1 MNINTTIYGAPET
14 WYTPSGDFAAKPST
28 KLPTWGTGYYNHYY
42 YGGFDVGTFTAN
54 GAPVDNSLAL
64 WGINKNAPFARPYF
78 CFPTLAVDSNYV
90 YTTAPEVHT
99 YNVLTE
105 ENTTLPLTAAVYGS
119 NLSTRANSTPD
130 YQYSPNAATP
140 LQWTQAAC
148 QPILNFKY
156 NNIVLLPVIIAAR
169 DTVGT
174 DDSGLDFATYSITDY
189 FDGGGQTA
197 YPYIVAVNAD
207 VYIATTSITTRSKNN
222 DALKLWYSH
231 EYAAHVSSWQGTFS
245 RYLAPYYSVQ
255 PSNTIRISGGYANA
269 VDSSYNYSFGSN
281 QSFTTVPEAFARF
294 SRIGYSDSPHIILDN
309 GNYQYKVV
317 QNRGYCTVTTIWE
330 NATKAD
336 VLKEVAYLGFWFCD
350 DTTTATNAANGQNCV
365 SDKMHIPVFDTNGVT
380 TGDYL
385 SGADAAAAA
394 PPDDETAREIAPDY
408 DPNAGGGD
416 VPEGDS
422 GDLSNVGA
430 PRNPALFGELTF
442 YAMTASEYYDFIN
455 ALNNYYI
462 GKTPDDW
469 TLDFQGVN
477 PSEYILNCYYTWF
490 DLPTNDT
497 NIPIEIGSITLP
509 DVSARKVQ
517 EGDTML
523 RPNRWQY
530 CDFGV
535 RQIAPIYNDFRDL
548 SPYTEI
554 ELYLPLAGTLEL
566 ETAYVMGHNI
576 SIRYYYNV
584 LTMTGVACVYRDN
597 MLYKTADLQ
606 IASQIPLL
614 STNIGQYQNQIVA
627 LENARKQNAIRLT
640 AGAIATAAGVGATIA
655 TGGAALPALA
665 AIGTGAAALT
675 TGAISQEKL
684 DYDITHAAPSLSVT
698 GASEASNNLCTG
710 QLFPKLIIKRAA
722 MLPHND
728 EIYSHTVG
736 NACCINTTVG
746 AMSGLTV
753 CSNADV
759 SGINATASEVSAI
772 QNLLA
777 SGIYV

>member
-14 WYTPSGDFAAKPST
+14 WYTPAEDYGSKPAT

-42 YGGFDVGTFTAN
+42 FGGFDVGTFTAN

-78 CFPTLAVDSNYV
+78 FFPTLAVDGNYE
-90 YTTAPEVHT
+90 YTTDPEAHT
-99 YNVLTE
+99 LNVLSAEDSTI
-105 ENTTLPLTAAVYGS
+105 PMTAAVYGS
-119 NLSTRANSTPD
+119 GLSIRANSLPEN
-130 YQYSPNAATP
+130 QYTPNAATP
-140 LQWTQAAC
+140 LSWYQAAC
-148 QPILNFKY
+148 LPILDFKY
-156 NNIVLLPVIIAAR
+156 NNIVLCPYIIAAR
-169 DTVGT
+169 DTEGS
-174 DDSGLDFATYSITDY
+174 DDSGLDFTTYSITDY
-189 FDGGGQTA
+189 FDNGGQA
-197 YPYIVAVNAD
+197 DYPYIVAVNAD
-207 VYIATTSITTRSKNN
+207 VFIASTSVSPRSKNN
-222 DALKLWYSH
+222 DALKLWYST
-231 EYAAHVSSWQGTFS
+231 EYASHISSWGGTFTK
-245 RYLAPYYSVQ
+245 YLAPYYSVQ
-255 PSNTIRISGGYANA
+255 PAQTIRVSGGYHNSA
-269 VDSSYNYSFGSN
+269 DSSVNFSFSSN
-281 QSFTTVPEAFARF
+281 ESFTTVPEAFARF
-294 SRIGYSDSPHIILDN
+294 TRIGDTDTLGIILDN
-309 GNYQYKVV
+309 GKYDYKIIP
-317 QNRGYCTVTTIWE
+317 NRGYCTITSIWA
-330 NATKAD
+330 NATKD
-336 VLKEVAYLGFWFCD
+336 EVLQEVAYLGYWFAD
-350 DTTTATNAANGQNCV
+350 DETTAINAANGRSCT
-365 SDKMHIPVFDTNGVT
+365 SDKMHIPVFDTNGIT

-385 SGADAAAAA
+385 SGTDAAAAA
-394 PPDDETAREIAPDY
+394 PADEETARGIAPDY
-408 DPNAGGGD
+408 DPNAGGD

-430 PRNPALFGELTF
+430 PRNPNLFGELTF
-442 YAMTASEYYDFIN
+442 YAMTPTEYYNFIK

-497 NIPIEIGSITLP
+497 ELPINIGSITLP
-509 DVSARKVQ
+509 DVTARKLQ

-535 RQIAPIYNDFRDL
+535 RQIAPVYGDFRDL

-554 ELYLPLAGTLEL
+554 ELYLPLAGTVEL

-576 SIRYYYNV
+576 SVRYYYNL
-584 LTMTGVACVYRDN
+584 LTMTGVACVYRDD

-614 STNIGQYQNQIVA
+614 STNIGQYQNQIVT

-675 TGAISQEKL
+675 TGVINQDKL
-684 DYDITHAAPSLSVT
+684 DYDISHAAPSLSVT

-710 QLFPKLIIKRAA
+710 QLMPKLIIKRAA

-728 EIYSHTVG
+728 DIYAHTVG

-753 CSNADV
+753 CSNVDV
-759 SGINATASEVSAI
+759 SGISATASEVSAI